1 MRVSAPSGT
10 SRPMVP
16 PLAWFLLAAAAQR
29 PGRCTGKVS
38 RLVAVGVAAASG
50 WLLLGSLGRFR
61 RSGTTLDPLTP
72 ARAGSLVTD
81 GPNARTRNPMYLGMA
96 GLLVS
101 RALWRGRLSGLASA
115 AAFAVAIDRFQIP
128 AEEAALRQLFPGD
141 YAEYAQRVPR
151 WL

>member
-1 MRVSAPSGT
+1 M
-10 SRPMVP
+10 
-16 PLAWFLLAAAAQR
+16 
-29 PGRCTGKVS
+29 
-38 RLVAVGVAAASG
+38 GVTAASG

-61 RSGTTLDPLTP
+61 RSGTTFDPLTP
-72 ARAGSLVTD
+72 ARAGALVTD

-96 GLLVS
+96 GLLVG